1 MKKHKLTSEEQA
13 LKTKIEQAS
22 FDYQEA
28 DWLNLESKLAPKKG
42 FWSSSKILVAGLVVT
57 AIGTTL
63 WLNKENL
70 NDSFEET
77 NHGTVELVPTESKIQ
92 TINSDEPYEK
102 VVEDKDATLISPIES
117 ETLHTNK
124 STESNTNKQALKPT
138 AAQEQN
144 QSNKDLA
151 QIDEK
156 STSHE
161 KSTNSFDKE
170 LEVDFIFDG
179 KNCVGEQVTVRVDEQ
194 AILSHVDNYEWFLN
208 GEQIKSDRIQIHL
221 EADVNYKLL
230 LKAYSEN
237 KSPLIFDTSFKAN
250 PLPKSDFEYEDLNGF
265 FDDLVASMNAV
276 EEANEYSYS
285 WKFDEAEIGTKSSL
299 NYQFKQTGY
308 YPISLTVTSSNNC
321 SSTNTKFVEVKEQ
334 MNEFI
339 NAFSPDN
346 DGINDSFMPQGF
358 EEFEGQFNLSIY
370 DLKGQKVYSTDSKDE
385 PWNGTF
391 ENKGRKM
398 PLGIY
403 IWEIKISDTNNNY
416 RSFKDKVEI
425 VSFN

>member
-28 DWLNLESKLAPKKG
+28 DWHNLESKLAPKKG

-70 NDSFEET
+70 NDRLQQT
-77 NHGTVELVPTESKIQ
+77 NNVSVELKPAELDNQFNDSQESIEKTTENSK
-92 TINSDEPYEK
+92 TS
-102 VVEDKDATLISPIES
+102 ISPIES
-117 ETLHTNK
+117 ETLHTKK

-151 QIDEK
+151 QIDKK
-156 STSHE
+156 STSSE
-161 KSTNSFDKE
+161 KSTNSFDEE

-194 AILSHVDNYEWFLN
+194 TILSHVDNYEWFLN

-265 FDDLVASMNAV
+265 FDDLIASMIATNEEV
-276 EEANEYSYS
+276 EQTYI
-285 WKFDEAEIGTKSSL
+285 WKFNEAEIGTKSSL
-299 NYQFKQTGY
+299 KYKFKQSGS
-308 YPISLTVTSSNNC
+308 YPISLTVKSSKNC
-321 SSTNTKFVEVKEQ
+321 SSTTTKFVEVKEQ
-334 MNEFI
+334 MSEFI
-339 NAFSPDN
+339 NAFSPNN
-346 DGINDSFMPQGF
+346 DGMNDLFMPQGF
-358 EEFEGQFNLSIY
+358 EEFEGKFNLSIY
-370 DLKGQKVYSTDSKDE
+370 DLQGQMVYSTDSKDE

-398 PLGIY
+398 PLGTY
-403 IWEIKISDTNNNY
+403 IWEIKISDTKNNY
-416 RSFKDKVEI
+416 RSFKDKVKI